1 MAKTVTLKYDFEPYR
16 CCEVKIGGTWDRVT
30 ARQFRSFDGQRRISC
45 GVSEENQLIYQNYE
59 GPIYLFKTNVAVEPK
74 GRNNFVYTD
83 EGDPRDKMPVH
94 RGFY

>member
-1 MAKTVTLKYDFEPYR
+1 MAKTVSLKYDFEPYR

-59 GPIYLFKTNVAVEPK
+59 GPIYLFKTNVVVESK
-74 GRNNFVYTD
+74 NRNDFVYTN
-83 EGDPRDKMPVH
+83 EGDPRDKMPVSA
-94 RGFY
+94 RFY